1 MTHDHDARND
11 ELIELG
17 SASCD
22 TQGND
27 GLVPEGG
34 AFWPRTG
41 ITDD

>member
-1 MTHDHDARND
+1 MTHELYDAV

-17 SASCD
+17 SASRD
-22 TQGND
+22 THGND

-41 ITDD
+41 MTDD

>member
-41 ITDD
+41 TTDD

>member
-1 MTHDHDARND
+1 MKHEHEGSG

-17 SASCD
+17 SASRD

-41 ITDD
+41 ITED